1 MFTVSDMG
9 SNRCYNIP
17 DDNSGSSSPLHT
29 PLEFMQETRKIRRTS
44 EDGGAIWPHHLESA
58 LLEGLQQFRPTV
70 CRETV
75 MLGRYPGRNQFISLY
90 ILTKTGQRR
99 TAKQVA
105 SRLQQLRES
114 CSEQELQDLF
124 YPSPYS
130 NPSQGEGNVP
140 TRRLLVV
147 IDIIP
152 EDYPVQPYE
161 SSPQP
166 WLERENVIH
175 ISHYPR
181 RLSSVDP
188 TATFTS
194 PSPILAQS
202 RFAVCIDKVTVHIEN
217 VTLLTVYED
226 LQLSHPQCF
235 FYSTRLVPSYWKII
249 VESPDPTCY
258 TIFHQVVSTEDW
270 TVLFSATYIFRYET
284 DYPTGGDLGQHTLSM
299 GEFESLLDVV
309 GGAWQ

>member
-1 MFTVSDMG
+1 MG
-9 SNRCYNIP
+9 SNKCCNVP

-29 PLEFMQETRKIRRTS
+29 PLGSKLETRKIWRTS
-44 EDGGAIWPHHLESA
+44 EDGGAIWPHHLEAA

-130 NPSQGEGNVP
+130 NPSRREGGVP
-140 TRRLLVV
+140 ARDLLVV

-152 EDYPVQPYE
+152 EGYPVQPYE
-161 SSPQP
+161 CFPQP
-166 WLERENVIH
+166 WSEGENVMH

-181 RLSSVDP
+181 RLTSIDP
-188 TATFTS
+188 TVTFTFPAS
-194 PSPILAQS
+194 IRAQS
-202 RFAVCIDKVTVHIEN
+202 RFAVCTDDGSVHAEN
-217 VTLLTVYED
+217 GGLLTIHED
-226 LQLSHPQCF
+226 IQKSHPPCF
-235 FYSTRLVPSYWKII
+235 LYSTRLVPSYWKII
-249 VESPDPTCY
+249 VESPNPTCY
-258 TIFHQVVSTEDW
+258 TIFHQVVNVEDW
-270 TVLFSATYIFRYET
+270 TVLFSAAYVFRYET
-284 DYPTGGDLGQHTLSM
+284 ESTTGGDLRQHPLSM
-299 GEFESLLDVV
+299 GESESSPDVI
-309 GGAWQ
+309 GGPYSDSYVD